1 MSSIAEL
8 RMRMYLTIALV
19 FAIGFAI
26 LFVILNYLGASASV
40 IIAVVLLF
48 FFAQWYFS
56 PSLIRLLSRLKYIK
70 QDEMPELHEVVE
82 RLATASSVPVPR
94 IAISPSQQPN
104 AFVFGRTRKSATL
117 VVHEG
122 LLNQLNSEELE
133 SVLAHEM
140 GHIKHNDFLVMTIV
154 AIVPM
159 LAYII
164 AESFFFGGIRGNSRN
179 GSYTILIGMGA
190 FLVYFL
196 SQLLILNL
204 SRSREYFADMHS
216 AETTKKPENLAS
228 ALSKITY
235 NMASASQVPDNGM
248 TRSFYIADG
257 FSARKDLKEIEEH
270 ADEIKKVLP
279 NISISKFSELASKET
294 RGARSM
300 LAIFATHPPTYK
312 RILALARIKAESEK

>member
-8 RMRMYLTIALV
+8 KMRMYLTIALV

-26 LFVILNYLGASASV
+26 LFVILDYLGASASV

-56 PSLIRLLSRLKYIK
+56 PSLIRLLSRLRYIK
-70 QDEMPELHEVVE
+70 QDEMPELHELVE

-122 LLNQLNSEELE
+122 LLKQLNSEELE

-179 GSYTILIGMGA
+179 GSYTILIGIGA
-190 FLVYFL
+190 LLVYFL

-235 NMASASQVPDNGM
+235 NMASTSQAPANGM

-257 FSARKDLKEIEEH
+257 FSAKKDLKEIEEH

-294 RGARSM
+294 NGARSM

>member
-294 RGARSM
+294 SGARSM

>member
-8 RMRMYLTIALV
+8 KMRMYLTIALV

-26 LFVILNYLGASASV
+26 LFVILDYLGASASV

-56 PSLIRLLSRLKYIK
+56 PSLIRLLSRLRYIK
-70 QDEMPELHEVVE
+70 QDEMPELHELVE

-122 LLNQLNSEELE
+122 LLKQLNSEELE

-179 GSYTILIGMGA
+179 GSYTILIGIGA

-235 NMASASQVPDNGM
+235 NMASTSQAPANGM

-257 FSARKDLKEIEEH
+257 FSAKKDLKEIEEH

-294 RGARSM
+294 NGARSM